1 MSQANMSDTLGIGQ
15 MHISR
20 LEQRKDPTFVHDA
33 KDSFHSNKC
42 DVSQERMFKF
52 GVPWMAQ

>member
-1 MSQANMSDTLGIGQ
+1 MSDTLGIGQ

-20 LEQRKDPTFVHDA
+20 LEQRKAPTFVHDA